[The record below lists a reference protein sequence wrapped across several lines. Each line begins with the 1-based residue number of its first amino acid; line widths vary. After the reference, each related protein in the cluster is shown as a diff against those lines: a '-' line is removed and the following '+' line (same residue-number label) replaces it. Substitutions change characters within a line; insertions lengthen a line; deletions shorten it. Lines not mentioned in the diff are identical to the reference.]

1 MMEKKWGRD
10 EGITMTVI
18 PGLRLPFRRVFMS
31 EAGGL
36 DARSPTIKYEAG
48 GW

>member
-1 MMEKKWGRD
+1 MEKWCRD
-10 EGITMTVI
+10 EGMGVAAIRF
-18 PGLRLPFRRVFMS
+18 PFPFRRVFMS

-36 DARSPTIKYEAG
+36 DARSPTSKYEAG